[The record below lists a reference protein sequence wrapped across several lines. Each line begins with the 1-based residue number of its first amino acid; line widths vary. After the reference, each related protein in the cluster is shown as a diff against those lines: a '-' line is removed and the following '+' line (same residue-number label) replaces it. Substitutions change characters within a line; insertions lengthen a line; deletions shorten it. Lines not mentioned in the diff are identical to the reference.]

1 MTNLNV
7 SMPEAMK
14 EFIEAEVRT
23 GSYSTPSEFVRDLVR
38 DFQRRKASEGEQ
50 RLIDALLSGKPIADD
65 PVLEAIHQK
74 LRARVDQKLIAA
86 LNSGPAVPSEDV
98 MARLRKKNQ
107 ARGQTAK

>member
-50 RLIDALLSGKPIADD
+50 RLIAALLSGRPIADD

-74 LRARVDQKLIAA
+74 LRAGVDQKLIAA
-86 LNSGPAVPSEDV
+86 LNNGPAVPGEDV